1 MMWREVL
8 KGGLDFSIQVG
19 AKSNCGFTWLN
30 FAAWSWNTFL
40 NKCGYVIHHFN
51 VRFSLL
57 FFLITW
63 LAVYFIFILDCRID
77 VRQNANSHAFLIQ
90 VQNEL

>member
-51 VRFSLL
+51 VQFSQ
-57 FFLITW
+57 LI
-63 LAVYFIFILDCRID
+63 VMIPILINKD
-77 VRQNANSHAFLIQ
+77 VFEPSYNDLNFTVWNHS
-90 VQNEL
+90 